1 MLTLQRLVPLAGCLL
16 SLTCAQ
22 ASAAPSPYSTMVVFG
37 DSLSDA
43 GQFPDA
49 GGPPGATTRF
59 TNRTGPTYLNNSGE
73 SFALVSSTLLG
84 MKLGVAPS
92 DLNASTSPVRA
103 AQGLSDGNNWA
114 VGGYRTDNILDS
126 ITSVS
131 NAAIPPGNPGG
142 GTVLR
147 SRPGYLPTN
156 NFHADP
162 NALYF
167 LSGGGNDFL
176 QGLVQTPAQAVAAGG
191 RLADSVQ
198 TLQQAGARY
207 VMVWM
212 LPDLGLTPAINGT
225 PAQAG
230 TSLLSGLFNQSL
242 VQRLSHI
249 DAEIIPLNIPLL
261 LKETFSDPARFGL
274 ATGQNL
280 TGTCFSGNGCTEN
293 PLYGLHSATPNPN
306 KLVYNDS
313 VHPTEAGQR
322 LIADYAYSL
331 LAAPWELTLL
341 PEMAQGTLRA
351 HQDELRNQWQADADH
366 WQAVGQWRAIVA
378 GGGQHLDFNDE
389 RSSASGDGNG
399 YNLNVGAS
407 YRLNDA
413 WRVGVAAGFYRQN
426 LEAGASDS
434 DYKLN
439 SYLGTAFAQFQ
450 QNHWWADAALTGGKL
465 DYDNL
470 KRKFAL
476 GISEGGEKG
485 DTDGSLWALSGRV
498 GYDIAQPGSEWH
510 LSPFLSANYSRVDVD
525 GYSEK
530 GARSTALTFDDQKRT
545 SKRLGAGLQG
555 SYRVT
560 PQTQVF
566 GEVAH
571 EHEFEND
578 TQRLNIALNSV
589 PGIDFKLDGYTPRS
603 NSDRLS
609 LGVSHKLTN
618 DLALRA
624 AYNVHKDDNLTQ
636 QGINVGV
643 SLDF

>member
-1 MLTLQRLVPLAGCLL
+1 MLRPSFVAPLAGGLL
-16 SLTCAQ
+16 ALACAQ
-22 ASAAPSPYSTMVVFG
+22 AFAAPSPYSTMVVFG
-37 DSLSDA
+37 DSLADA
-43 GQFPDA
+43 GQFPD
-49 GGPPGATTRF
+49 GVSGATLRF
-59 TNRTGPTYLNNSGE
+59 TNRTGPTFQGDYG
-73 SFALVSSTLLG
+73 LVSSTLLG
-84 MKLGVAPS
+84 SKLGVAPN

-103 AQGLSDGNNWA
+103 AQGLPDGNNWA

-131 NAAIPPGNPGG
+131 DTAIPPGNAGA

-147 SRPGYLPTN
+147 SRQGYLPAN
-156 NFHADP
+156 GGRADP

-176 QGLVQTPAQAVAAGG
+176 QQRVLSPGQAVAAGG
-191 RLADSVQ
+191 RLADSAQ
-198 TLQQAGARY
+198 ALQQAGARY
-207 VMVWM
+207 IMVWM

-225 PAQAG
+225 PQQAG
-230 TSLLSGLFNQSL
+230 TSALSTIFNQAL
-242 VQRLSHI
+242 VQRLSQI
-249 DAEIIPLNIPLL
+249 DAQIIPLNIPLL
-261 LKETFSDPARFGL
+261 LQETFADPGRFGL

-280 TGTCFSGNGCTEN
+280 TGTCFTGNSCTAN
-293 PLYGLHSATPNPN
+293 PTYGIGGTQPDPT
-306 KLVYNDS
+306 KLIYNDS
-313 VHPTEAGQR
+313 VHPTVAGQR

-331 LAAPWELTLL
+331 LAAPWELSLL

-351 HQDELRNQWQADADH
+351 HQDELRNQWQADNGN

-378 GGGQHLDFNDE
+378 GGGQRLDFDGQG
-389 RSSASGDGNG
+389 SSASGDGSG
-399 YNLNVGAS
+399 YNLNVGGS
-407 YRLNDA
+407 YRLDDS
-413 WRVGVAAGFYRQN
+413 WRVGVAAGLYRQT

-439 SYLGTAFAQFQ
+439 SYMGSAFAQYQ
-450 QNHWWADAALTGGKL
+450 HNHWWADAALTGGRL
-465 DYDNL
+465 DFDSL

-476 GISEGGEKG
+476 GVSEGSEKG
-485 DTDGSLWALSGRV
+485 DTDGWLWALSGRV
-498 GYDIAQPGSEWH
+498 GYDIAGVGSDWH
-510 LSPFLSANYSRVDVD
+510 LSPFISADYARIEVD

-530 GARSTALTFDDQKRT
+530 GSRSTALTFADQQRD
-545 SKRLGAGLQG
+545 SKRLGVGLQG

-578 TQRLNIALNSV
+578 TQKVNIALNSV
-589 PGIDFKLDGYTPRS
+589 QGIGFELDGYTPRS

-609 LGVSHKLTN
+609 LGVSHKLTQE
-618 DLALRA
+618 LALRA
-624 AYNVHKDDNLTQ
+624 AYNVRKDDSLTQ
-636 QGINVGV
+636 QGVSVGV

>member
-1 MLTLQRLVPLAGCLL
+1 MLRPSFVAPLAGCLL
-16 SLTCAQ
+16 ALACAQ
-22 ASAAPSPYSTMVVFG
+22 AFAAPSPYSTMVVFG
-37 DSLSDA
+37 DSLADA
-43 GQFPDA
+43 GQFPD
-49 GGPPGATTRF
+49 GVSGATLRF
-59 TNRTGPTYLNNSGE
+59 TNRTGPTFQGDYG
-73 SFALVSSTLLG
+73 LVSSTLLG
-84 MKLGVAPS
+84 SKLGVAPN

-103 AQGLSDGNNWA
+103 AQGLPDGNNWA

-131 NAAIPPGNPGG
+131 DTAIPPGNAGA

-147 SRPGYLPTN
+147 SRQGYLPAN
-156 NFHADP
+156 GGRADP

-176 QGLVQTPAQAVAAGG
+176 QQRVLSPGQAVAAGG
-191 RLADSVQ
+191 RLADSAQ
-198 TLQQAGARY
+198 ALQQAGARY
-207 VMVWM
+207 IMVWM

-225 PAQAG
+225 PQQAG
-230 TSLLSGLFNQSL
+230 TSALSTIFNQAL
-242 VQRLSHI
+242 VQRLSQI
-249 DAEIIPLNIPLL
+249 DAQIIPLNIPLL
-261 LKETFSDPARFGL
+261 LQETFADPGRFGL

-280 TGTCFSGNGCTEN
+280 TGTCFTGNSCTAN
-293 PLYGLHSATPNPN
+293 PTYGIGGTQPDPT
-306 KLVYNDS
+306 KLIYNDS
-313 VHPTEAGQR
+313 VHPTVAGQR

-331 LAAPWELTLL
+331 LAAPWELSLL

-351 HQDELRNQWQADADH
+351 HQDELRNQWQADNGN

-378 GGGQHLDFNDE
+378 GGGQRLDFDGQG
-389 RSSASGDGNG
+389 SSASGDGSG
-399 YNLNVGAS
+399 YNLNVGGS
-407 YRLNDA
+407 YRLDDS
-413 WRVGVAAGFYRQN
+413 WRVGVAAGLYRQT

-439 SYLGTAFAQFQ
+439 SYMGSAFAQYQ
-450 QNHWWADAALTGGKL
+450 HNHWWADAALTGGRL
-465 DYDNL
+465 DFDSL

-476 GISEGGEKG
+476 GVSEGSEKG
-485 DTDGSLWALSGRV
+485 DTDGWLWALSGRV
-498 GYDIAQPGSEWH
+498 GYDIAGVGSDWH
-510 LSPFLSANYSRVDVD
+510 LSPFISADYARIEVD

-530 GARSTALTFDDQKRT
+530 GSRSTALTFADQQRD
-545 SKRLGAGLQG
+545 SKRLGVGLQG

-578 TQRLNIALNSV
+578 TQKVNIALNSV
-589 PGIDFKLDGYTPRS
+589 QGIGFELDGYTPRS

-609 LGVSHKLTN
+609 LGVSHKLTQE
-618 DLALRA
+618 LALRA
-624 AYNVHKDDNLTQ
+624 AYNVRKDDSLTQ
-636 QGINVGV
+636 QGFSVGV

>member
-1 MLTLQRLVPLAGCLL
+1 MLRPSFVAPLAGCLL
-16 SLTCAQ
+16 ALACAQ
-22 ASAAPSPYSTMVVFG
+22 AFAAPSPYSTMVVFG
-37 DSLSDA
+37 DSLADA
-43 GQFPDA
+43 GQFPD
-49 GGPPGATTRF
+49 GVSGATLRF
-59 TNRTGPTYLNNSGE
+59 TNRTGPTFQGDYG
-73 SFALVSSTLLG
+73 LVSSTQLG
-84 MKLGVAPS
+84 SKLGVAPN

-103 AQGLSDGNNWA
+103 AQGLPDGNNWA

-131 NAAIPPGNPGG
+131 DTAIPPGNAGA

-147 SRPGYLPTN
+147 SRQGYLPAN
-156 NFHADP
+156 GGRADP

-176 QGLVQTPAQAVAAGG
+176 QQRVLSPGQAVAAGG
-191 RLADSVQ
+191 RLADSAQ
-198 TLQQAGARY
+198 ALQQAGARY
-207 VMVWM
+207 IMVWM

-225 PAQAG
+225 PQQAG
-230 TSLLSGLFNQSL
+230 TSALSTIFNQAL
-242 VQRLSHI
+242 VQRLSQI
-249 DAEIIPLNIPLL
+249 DAQIIPLNIPLL
-261 LKETFSDPARFGL
+261 LQETFADPGRFGL

-280 TGTCFSGNGCTEN
+280 TGTCFTGNSCTAN
-293 PLYGLHSATPNPN
+293 PTYGIGGTQPDPT
-306 KLVYNDS
+306 KLIYNDS
-313 VHPTEAGQR
+313 VHPTVAGQR

-331 LAAPWELTLL
+331 LAAPWELSLL

-351 HQDELRNQWQADADH
+351 HQDELRNQWQADNGN

-378 GGGQHLDFNDE
+378 GGGQRLDFDGQG
-389 RSSASGDGNG
+389 SSASGDGSG
-399 YNLNVGAS
+399 YNLNVGGS
-407 YRLNDA
+407 YRLDDS
-413 WRVGVAAGFYRQN
+413 WRVGVAAGLYRQT

-439 SYLGTAFAQFQ
+439 SYMGSAFAQYQ
-450 QNHWWADAALTGGKL
+450 HNHWWADAALTGGRL
-465 DYDNL
+465 DFDSL

-476 GISEGGEKG
+476 GASEGSEKG
-485 DTDGSLWALSGRV
+485 DTDGWLWALSGRV
-498 GYDIAQPGSEWH
+498 GYDIAGVGSDWH
-510 LSPFLSANYSRVDVD
+510 LSPFISADYARIEVD

-530 GARSTALTFDDQKRT
+530 GSRSTALTFADQQRD
-545 SKRLGAGLQG
+545 SKRLGVGLQG

-578 TQRLNIALNSV
+578 TQKVNISLNSV
-589 PGIDFKLDGYTPRS
+589 QGIGFELDGYTPRS

-609 LGVSHKLTN
+609 LGVSHKLTQE
-618 DLALRA
+618 LALRA
-624 AYNVHKDDNLTQ
+624 AYNVRKDDSLTQ
-636 QGINVGV
+636 QGVSVGV

>member
-1 MLTLQRLVPLAGCLL
+1 MLRPSFVAPLAGCLL
-16 SLTCAQ
+16 ALACAQ
-22 ASAAPSPYSTMVVFG
+22 AFAAPSPYSTMVVFG
-37 DSLSDA
+37 DSLADA
-43 GQFPDA
+43 GQFPD
-49 GGPPGATTRF
+49 GLSGASLRF
-59 TNRTGPTYLNNSGE
+59 TNRTGPTFQGDYG
-73 SFALVSSTLLG
+73 LVSSTLLG
-84 MKLGVAPS
+84 SKLGVAPN

-103 AQGLSDGNNWA
+103 AQGLPDGNNWA

-131 NAAIPPGNPGG
+131 NTAIPPGNAGA

-147 SRPGYLPTN
+147 SRQGYLPAN
-156 NFHADP
+156 GGRADP

-176 QGLVQTPAQAVAAGG
+176 QQRVGSPGDAVAAGG
-191 RLADSVQ
+191 RLADSAQ
-198 TLQQAGARY
+198 ALQQAGARY
-207 VMVWM
+207 IMVWM

-225 PAQAG
+225 PQQAA
-230 TSLLSGLFNQSL
+230 TSALSNIFNQAL
-242 VQRLSHI
+242 VQRLSQI
-249 DAEIIPLNIPLL
+249 DAQIIPLNIPLL
-261 LKETFSDPARFGL
+261 LQESFADPGRFGL

-280 TGTCFSGNGCTEN
+280 TGTCFSGNSCTAN
-293 PLYGLHSATPNPN
+293 PVYGIGGTNPDPT
-306 KLVYNDS
+306 KLIYNDS
-313 VHPTEAGQR
+313 VHPTVAGQR

-351 HQDELRNQWQADADH
+351 HQDELRNQWQADNDN

-378 GGGQHLDFNDE
+378 GGGQRLDFDDQ
-389 RSSASGDGNG
+389 RSSASGDGSG
-399 YNLNVGAS
+399 YNLNVGGS
-407 YRLNDA
+407 YRLDDS
-413 WRVGVAAGFYRQN
+413 WRVGVAAGLYRQT

-439 SYLGTAFAQFQ
+439 SYMGSAFAQYQ
-450 QNHWWADAALTGGKL
+450 HNHWWADAALTGGRL
-465 DYDNL
+465 DFDSL

-476 GISEGGEKG
+476 GVSEGSEKG
-485 DTDGSLWALSGRV
+485 NTDGWLWALSGRV
-498 GYDIAQPGSEWH
+498 GYDIAAVGSDWH
-510 LSPFLSANYSRVDVD
+510 LSPFISADYARIEVD
-525 GYSEK
+525 GYGEK
-530 GARSTALTFDDQKRT
+530 GSRSTALTFDDQQRD
-545 SKRLGAGLQG
+545 SKRLGVGLQG

-578 TQRLNIALNSV
+578 TQRVNISLNSV
-589 PGIDFKLDGYTPRS
+589 QGIDFKLDGYTPRS

-609 LGVSHKLTN
+609 LGVSHKLTQE
-618 DLALRA
+618 LALRA
-624 AYNVHKDDNLTQ
+624 AYNVRKDDSLTQ
-636 QGINVGV
+636 QGVSVGV

>member
-1 MLTLQRLVPLAGCLL
+1 MPRPAFFTPLAGCLL
-16 SLTCAQ
+16 SLACAQ
-22 ASAAPSPYSTMVVFG
+22 ALASPAPYSTMVVFG
-37 DSLSDA
+37 DSLADA
-43 GQFPDA
+43 GQFPD
-49 GGPPGATTRF
+49 GSNGSTLRF
-59 TNRTGPTYLNNSGE
+59 TNRTGPTFQGE
-73 SFALVSSTLLG
+73 YGQVSSTLLG
-84 MKLGVAPS
+84 ARLGVAPN

-103 AQGLSDGNNWA
+103 AQGLPDGSNWA

-147 SRPGYLPTN
+147 SRQGYLPAN
-156 NFHADP
+156 GGRADP

-176 QGLVQTPAQAVAAGG
+176 QGRVLSPAQAVAAGG
-191 RLADSVQ
+191 RLADSAQV
-198 TLQQAGARY
+198 LQQAGARY
-207 VMVWM
+207 IMVWM

-225 PAQAG
+225 PQQAA
-230 TSLLSGLFNQSL
+230 SSALSNIFNQSL
-242 VQRLSHI
+242 VQRLSQI
-249 DAEIIPLNIPLL
+249 DAQVIPLNIPLL
-261 LKETFSDPARFGL
+261 LNEAFADPARFGL

-280 TGTCFSGNGCTEN
+280 TGTCFSGNSCTTN
-293 PLYGLHSATPNPN
+293 PVYGIGGTNPDPT
-306 KLVYNDS
+306 KLIYNDS
-313 VHPTEAGQR
+313 VHPTIAGQQ

-351 HQDELRNQWQADADH
+351 HQDELRNQWQADNGS

-378 GGGQHLDFNDE
+378 GGGQRLDFDDQS
-389 RSSASGDGNG
+389 SSASGDGSG
-399 YNLNVGAS
+399 YNLNIGGS
-407 YRLNDA
+407 YRLDES
-413 WRVGVAAGFYRQN
+413 WRVGLAAGLYRQT
-426 LEAGASDS
+426 LEAGANDS

-439 SYLGTAFAQFQ
+439 SYMGTAFAQYQ
-450 QNHWWADAALTGGKL
+450 HNHWWADAALTGGKL
-465 DYDNL
+465 DFDSL

-476 GISEGGEKG
+476 GVNEGSEKG
-485 DTDGSLWALSGRV
+485 DTDGWLWALSGRL
-498 GYDIAQPGSEWH
+498 GYDIAAPGSDWH
-510 LSPFLSANYSRVDVD
+510 LSPFISADYARVEVN

-530 GARSTALTFDDQKRT
+530 SSRSTALNFDDQQRD
-545 SKRLGAGLQG
+545 SRRLGVGLQG
-555 SYRVT
+555 SYRIT

-578 TQRLNIALNSV
+578 TQKVDISLNSV
-589 PGIDFKLDGYTPRS
+589 QGIDFKLDGYTPRS
-603 NSDRLS
+603 NADRLS
-609 LGVSHKLTN
+609 LGVSHKLTR

-624 AYNVHKDDNLTQ
+624 AYNVRKDDNLTQ
-636 QGINVGV
+636 QGVNVGV

>member
-1 MLTLQRLVPLAGCLL
+1 MLRPSFVAPLAGCLL
-16 SLTCAQ
+16 ALACAQ
-22 ASAAPSPYSTMVVFG
+22 AFAAPSPYSTMVVFG
-37 DSLSDA
+37 DSLADA
-43 GQFPDA
+43 GQFPD
-49 GGPPGATTRF
+49 GVSGATLRF
-59 TNRTGPTYLNNSGE
+59 TNCTGPTFQGDYG
-73 SFALVSSTLLG
+73 LVSSTQLG
-84 MKLGVAPS
+84 SKLGVAPN

-103 AQGLSDGNNWA
+103 AQGLPDGNNWA

-131 NAAIPPGNPGG
+131 DTAIPPGNAGA

-147 SRPGYLPTN
+147 SRQGYLPAN
-156 NFHADP
+156 GGRADP

-176 QGLVQTPAQAVAAGG
+176 QQRVLSPGQAVAAGG
-191 RLADSVQ
+191 RLADSAQ
-198 TLQQAGARY
+198 ALQQAGARY
-207 VMVWM
+207 IMVWM

-225 PAQAG
+225 PQQAG
-230 TSLLSGLFNQSL
+230 TSALSTIFNQAL
-242 VQRLSHI
+242 VQRLSQI
-249 DAEIIPLNIPLL
+249 DAQIIPLNIPLL
-261 LKETFSDPARFGL
+261 LQETFADPGRFGL

-280 TGTCFSGNGCTEN
+280 TGTCFTGNSCTAN
-293 PLYGLHSATPNPN
+293 PTYGIGGTQPDPT
-306 KLVYNDS
+306 KLIYNDS
-313 VHPTEAGQR
+313 VHPTVAGQR

-331 LAAPWELTLL
+331 LAAPWELSLL

-351 HQDELRNQWQADADH
+351 HQDELRNQWQADNGN

-378 GGGQHLDFNDE
+378 GGGQRLDFDGQG
-389 RSSASGDGNG
+389 SSASGDGSG
-399 YNLNVGAS
+399 YNLNVGGS
-407 YRLNDA
+407 YRLDDS
-413 WRVGVAAGFYRQN
+413 WRVGVAAGLYRQT

-439 SYLGTAFAQFQ
+439 SYMGSAFAQYQ
-450 QNHWWADAALTGGKL
+450 HNHWWADAALTGGRL
-465 DYDNL
+465 DFDSL

-476 GISEGGEKG
+476 GVSEGSEKG
-485 DTDGSLWALSGRV
+485 DTDGWLWALSGRV
-498 GYDIAQPGSEWH
+498 GYDIAGVGSDWH
-510 LSPFLSANYSRVDVD
+510 LSPFISADYARIEVD

-530 GARSTALTFDDQKRT
+530 GSRSTALTFVDQQRD
-545 SKRLGAGLQG
+545 SKRLGVGLQG

-578 TQRLNIALNSV
+578 TQKVNISLNSV
-589 PGIDFKLDGYTPRS
+589 QGIGFELDGYTPRS

-609 LGVSHKLTN
+609 LGVSHKLTQE
-618 DLALRA
+618 LALRA
-624 AYNVHKDDNLTQ
+624 AYNVRKDDSLTQ
-636 QGINVGV
+636 QGVSVGV

>member
-1 MLTLQRLVPLAGCLL
+1 MPRPAFFTPLAGCLL
-16 SLTCAQ
+16 SLACAQ
-22 ASAAPSPYSTMVVFG
+22 ALASPSPYSTMVVFG
-37 DSLSDA
+37 DSLADA
-43 GQFPDA
+43 GQFPD
-49 GGPPGATTRF
+49 GSNGSTLRF
-59 TNRTGPTYLNNSGE
+59 TNRTGTTFQGE
-73 SFALVSSTLLG
+73 YGQVSSTLLG
-84 MKLGVAPS
+84 ARLGVAPN

-103 AQGLSDGNNWA
+103 AQGLPDGSNWA

-147 SRPGYLPTN
+147 SRQGYLPAN
-156 NFHADP
+156 GGRADP

-176 QGLVQTPAQAVAAGG
+176 QGRVLSPAQAVAAGG
-191 RLADSVQ
+191 RLADSAQV
-198 TLQQAGARY
+198 LQQAGARY
-207 VMVWM
+207 IMVWM

-225 PAQAG
+225 PQQAA
-230 TSLLSGLFNQSL
+230 SSALSNIFNQSL
-242 VQRLSHI
+242 VQRLSQI
-249 DAEIIPLNIPLL
+249 DAQVIPLNIPLL
-261 LKETFSDPARFGL
+261 LNEAFADPARFGL

-280 TGTCFSGNGCTEN
+280 TGTCFSGNSCTAN
-293 PLYGLHSATPNPN
+293 PVYGIGGTNPDPT
-306 KLVYNDS
+306 KLIYNDS
-313 VHPTEAGQR
+313 VHPTIAGQQ

-351 HQDELRNQWQADADH
+351 HQDELRNQWQADNSS

-378 GGGQHLDFNDE
+378 GGGQRLDFDDQS
-389 RSSASGDGNG
+389 SSASGDGSG
-399 YNLNVGAS
+399 YNLNIGGN
-407 YRLNDA
+407 YRLDES
-413 WRVGVAAGFYRQN
+413 WRVGLAAGLYRQT
-426 LEAGASDS
+426 LEAGANDS

-439 SYLGTAFAQFQ
+439 SYMGTAFAQYQ
-450 QNHWWADAALTGGKL
+450 HNHWWADAALTGGKL
-465 DYDNL
+465 DFDSL

-476 GISEGGEKG
+476 GVNEGSEKG
-485 DTDGSLWALSGRV
+485 DTDGWLWALSGRL
-498 GYDIAQPGSEWH
+498 GYDIAAPGSDWH
-510 LSPFLSANYSRVDVD
+510 LSPFISADYARVEVN

-530 GARSTALTFDDQKRT
+530 SSRSTALNFDDQQRD
-545 SKRLGAGLQG
+545 SRRLGVGLQG
-555 SYRVT
+555 SYRIT

-578 TQRLNIALNSV
+578 TQKVNISLNSV
-589 PGIDFKLDGYTPRS
+589 QGIDFKLDGYTPRS
-603 NSDRLS
+603 NADRLS
-609 LGVSHKLTN
+609 LGVSHKLTR

-624 AYNVHKDDNLTQ
+624 AYNVRKDDNLTQ
-636 QGINVGV
+636 QGVNVGV

>member
-1 MLTLQRLVPLAGCLL
+1 MLRPSFVAPLAGCLL
-16 SLTCAQ
+16 ALACAQ
-22 ASAAPSPYSTMVVFG
+22 AFAAPSPYSTMVVFG
-37 DSLSDA
+37 DSLADA
-43 GQFPDA
+43 GQFPD
-49 GGPPGATTRF
+49 GVSGATLRF
-59 TNRTGPTYLNNSGE
+59 TNRTGPTFQGDYG
-73 SFALVSSTLLG
+73 LVSSTQLG
-84 MKLGVAPS
+84 SKLGVAPN

-103 AQGLSDGNNWA
+103 AQGLPDGNNWA

-131 NAAIPPGNPGG
+131 DTAIPPGNAGA

-147 SRPGYLPTN
+147 SRQGYLPAN
-156 NFHADP
+156 GGRADP

-176 QGLVQTPAQAVAAGG
+176 QQRVLSPGQAVAAGG
-191 RLADSVQ
+191 RLADSAQ
-198 TLQQAGARY
+198 ALQQAGARY
-207 VMVWM
+207 IMVWM

-225 PAQAG
+225 PQQAG
-230 TSLLSGLFNQSL
+230 TSALSTIFNQAL
-242 VQRLSHI
+242 VQRLSQI
-249 DAEIIPLNIPLL
+249 DAQIIPLNIPLL
-261 LKETFSDPARFGL
+261 LQETFADPGRFGL

-280 TGTCFSGNGCTEN
+280 TGTCFTGNSCTAN
-293 PLYGLHSATPNPN
+293 PTYGIGGTQPDPT
-306 KLVYNDS
+306 KLIYNDS
-313 VHPTEAGQR
+313 VHPTVAGQR

-331 LAAPWELTLL
+331 LAAPWELSLL

-351 HQDELRNQWQADADH
+351 HQDELRNQWQADNGN

-378 GGGQHLDFNDE
+378 GGGQRLDFDGQG
-389 RSSASGDGNG
+389 SSASGDGSG
-399 YNLNVGAS
+399 YNLNVGGS
-407 YRLNDA
+407 YRLDDS
-413 WRVGVAAGFYRQN
+413 WRVGVAAGLYRQT

-439 SYLGTAFAQFQ
+439 SYMGSAFAQYQ
-450 QNHWWADAALTGGKL
+450 HNHWWADAALTGGRL
-465 DYDNL
+465 DFDSL

-476 GISEGGEKG
+476 GVSEGSEKG
-485 DTDGSLWALSGRV
+485 DTDGWLWALSGRV
-498 GYDIAQPGSEWH
+498 GYDIAGIGSDWH
-510 LSPFLSANYSRVDVD
+510 LSPFISADYARIEVD

-530 GARSTALTFDDQKRT
+530 GSRSTALTFADQQRD
-545 SKRLGAGLQG
+545 SKRLGVGLQG

-578 TQRLNIALNSV
+578 TQKVNISLNSV
-589 PGIDFKLDGYTPRS
+589 QGIGFELDGYTPRS

-609 LGVSHKLTN
+609 LGVSHKLTQE
-618 DLALRA
+618 LALRA
-624 AYNVHKDDNLTQ
+624 AYNVRKDDSLTQ
-636 QGINVGV
+636 QGVSVGV

>member
-1 MLTLQRLVPLAGCLL
+1 MLRPSFVAPLAGCLL
-16 SLTCAQ
+16 ALACAQ
-22 ASAAPSPYSTMVVFG
+22 AFAAPSPYSTMVVFG
-37 DSLSDA
+37 DSLADA
-43 GQFPDA
+43 GQFPD
-49 GGPPGATTRF
+49 GVSGATLRF
-59 TNRTGPTYLNNSGE
+59 TNRTGPTFQGDYG
-73 SFALVSSTLLG
+73 LVSSTQLG
-84 MKLGVAPS
+84 SKLGVAPN

-103 AQGLSDGNNWA
+103 AQGLPDGNNWA

-131 NAAIPPGNPGG
+131 DTAIPPGNAGA

-147 SRPGYLPTN
+147 SRQGYLPAN
-156 NFHADP
+156 GGRADP

-176 QGLVQTPAQAVAAGG
+176 QQRVLSPGQAVAAGG
-191 RLADSVQ
+191 RLADSAQ
-198 TLQQAGARY
+198 ALQQAGARY
-207 VMVWM
+207 IMVWM

-225 PAQAG
+225 PQQAG
-230 TSLLSGLFNQSL
+230 TSALSTIFNQAL
-242 VQRLSHI
+242 VQRLSQI
-249 DAEIIPLNIPLL
+249 DAQIIPLNIPLL
-261 LKETFSDPARFGL
+261 LQETFADPGRFGL

-280 TGTCFSGNGCTEN
+280 TGTCFTGNSCTAN
-293 PLYGLHSATPNPN
+293 PTYGIGGTQPDPT
-306 KLVYNDS
+306 KLIYNDS
-313 VHPTEAGQR
+313 VHPTVAGQR

-331 LAAPWELTLL
+331 LAAPWELSLL

-351 HQDELRNQWQADADH
+351 HQDELRNQWQADNGN

-378 GGGQHLDFNDE
+378 GGGQRLDFDGQG
-389 RSSASGDGNG
+389 SSASGDGSG
-399 YNLNVGAS
+399 YNLNVGGS
-407 YRLNDA
+407 YRLDDS
-413 WRVGVAAGFYRQN
+413 WRVGVAAGLYRQT

-439 SYLGTAFAQFQ
+439 SYMGSAFAQYQ
-450 QNHWWADAALTGGKL
+450 HNHWWADAALTGGRL
-465 DYDNL
+465 DFDSL

-476 GISEGGEKG
+476 GVSEGSEKG
-485 DTDGSLWALSGRV
+485 DTDGWLWALSGRV
-498 GYDIAQPGSEWH
+498 GYDIAGVGSDWH
-510 LSPFLSANYSRVDVD
+510 LSPFISADYARIEVD

-530 GARSTALTFDDQKRT
+530 GSRSTALTFADQQRD
-545 SKRLGAGLQG
+545 SKRLGVGLQG

-578 TQRLNIALNSV
+578 TQKVNISLNSV
-589 PGIDFKLDGYTPRS
+589 QGIGFELDGYTPRS

-609 LGVSHKLTN
+609 LGVSHKLTQE
-618 DLALRA
+618 LALRA
-624 AYNVHKDDNLTQ
+624 AYNVRKDDSLTQ
-636 QGINVGV
+636 QGVSVGV

>member
-1 MLTLQRLVPLAGCLL
+1 MLRPSFVAPLAGCLL
-16 SLTCAQ
+16 ALACAQ
-22 ASAAPSPYSTMVVFG
+22 AFAAPSPYSTMVVFG
-37 DSLSDA
+37 DSLADS
-43 GQFPDA
+43 GQFPD
-49 GGPPGATTRF
+49 GVSGATLRF
-59 TNRTGPTYLNNSGE
+59 TNRTGPTFQGDYG
-73 SFALVSSTLLG
+73 LVSSTLLG
-84 MKLGVAPS
+84 SKLGVAPN

-103 AQGLSDGNNWA
+103 AQGLPDGNNWA

-131 NAAIPPGNPGG
+131 DTAIPPGNAGA

-147 SRPGYLPTN
+147 SRQGYLPAN
-156 NFHADP
+156 GGRADP

-176 QGLVQTPAQAVAAGG
+176 QQRVLSPGQAVAAGG
-191 RLADSVQ
+191 RLADSAQ
-198 TLQQAGARY
+198 ALQQAGARY
-207 VMVWM
+207 IMVWM

-225 PAQAG
+225 PQQAG
-230 TSLLSGLFNQSL
+230 TSALSTIFNQAL
-242 VQRLSHI
+242 VQRLSQI
-249 DAEIIPLNIPLL
+249 DAQIIPLNIPLL
-261 LKETFSDPARFGL
+261 LQETFADPGRFGL

-280 TGTCFSGNGCTEN
+280 TGTCFTGNSCTAN
-293 PLYGLHSATPNPN
+293 PTYGIGGTQPDPT
-306 KLVYNDS
+306 KLIYNDS
-313 VHPTEAGQR
+313 VHPTVAGQR

-331 LAAPWELTLL
+331 LAAPWELSLL

-351 HQDELRNQWQADADH
+351 HQDELRNQWQADNGN

-378 GGGQHLDFNDE
+378 GGGQRLDFDGQG
-389 RSSASGDGNG
+389 SSASGDGSG
-399 YNLNVGAS
+399 YNLNVGGS
-407 YRLNDA
+407 YRLDDS
-413 WRVGVAAGFYRQN
+413 WRVGVAAGLYRQT

-439 SYLGTAFAQFQ
+439 SYMGSAFAQYQ
-450 QNHWWADAALTGGKL
+450 HNHWWADASLTGGRL
-465 DYDNL
+465 DFDSL

-476 GISEGGEKG
+476 GVSEGSEKG
-485 DTDGSLWALSGRV
+485 DTDGWLWALSGRV
-498 GYDIAQPGSEWH
+498 GYDIAGIGSDWH
-510 LSPFLSANYSRVDVD
+510 LSPFISADYARIEVD

-530 GARSTALTFDDQKRT
+530 GSRSTALTFADQQRD
-545 SKRLGAGLQG
+545 SKRLGVGLQG

-578 TQRLNIALNSV
+578 TQKVNIALNSV
-589 PGIDFKLDGYTPRS
+589 QGIGFELDGYTPRS

-609 LGVSHKLTN
+609 LGVSHKLTQE
-618 DLALRA
+618 LALRA
-624 AYNVHKDDNLTQ
+624 AYNVRKDDSLTQ
-636 QGINVGV
+636 QGFSVGV

>member
-1 MLTLQRLVPLAGCLL
+1 MLRPSFVAPLAGGLL
-16 SLTCAQ
+16 ALACAQ
-22 ASAAPSPYSTMVVFG
+22 AFAAPSPYSTMVVFG
-37 DSLSDA
+37 DSLADA
-43 GQFPDA
+43 GQFPD
-49 GGPPGATTRF
+49 GVSGATLRF
-59 TNRTGPTYLNNSGE
+59 TNRTGPTFQGDYG
-73 SFALVSSTLLG
+73 LVSSTLLG
-84 MKLGVAPS
+84 SKLGVAPN

-103 AQGLSDGNNWA
+103 AQGLPDGNNWA

-131 NAAIPPGNPGG
+131 DTAIPPGNAGA

-147 SRPGYLPTN
+147 SRQGYLPAN
-156 NFHADP
+156 GGRADP

-176 QGLVQTPAQAVAAGG
+176 QQRVLSPGQAVAAGG
-191 RLADSVQ
+191 RLADSAQ
-198 TLQQAGARY
+198 ALQQAGARY
-207 VMVWM
+207 IMVWM

-225 PAQAG
+225 PQQAG
-230 TSLLSGLFNQSL
+230 TSALSTIFNQAL
-242 VQRLSHI
+242 VQRLSQI
-249 DAEIIPLNIPLL
+249 DAQIIPLNIPLL
-261 LKETFSDPARFGL
+261 LQETFADPGRFGL

-280 TGTCFSGNGCTEN
+280 TGTCFTGNSCTAN
-293 PLYGLHSATPNPN
+293 PTYGIGGTQPDPT
-306 KLVYNDS
+306 KLIYNDS
-313 VHPTEAGQR
+313 VHPTVAGQR

-331 LAAPWELTLL
+331 LAAPWELSLL

-351 HQDELRNQWQADADH
+351 HQDELRNQWQADNGN

-378 GGGQHLDFNDE
+378 GGGQRLDFDGQG
-389 RSSASGDGNG
+389 SSASGDGSG
-399 YNLNVGAS
+399 YNLNVGGS
-407 YRLNDA
+407 YRLDDS
-413 WRVGVAAGFYRQN
+413 WRVGVAAGLYRQT

-439 SYLGTAFAQFQ
+439 SYMGSAFAQYQ
-450 QNHWWADAALTGGKL
+450 HNHWWADAALTGGRL
-465 DYDNL
+465 DFDSL

-476 GISEGGEKG
+476 GVSEGSEKG
-485 DTDGSLWALSGRV
+485 DTDGWLWALSGRV
-498 GYDIAQPGSEWH
+498 GYDIAGVGSDWH
-510 LSPFLSANYSRVDVD
+510 LSPFISADYARIEVD

-530 GARSTALTFDDQKRT
+530 GSRSTALTFADQQRD
-545 SKRLGAGLQG
+545 SKRLGVGLQG

-578 TQRLNIALNSV
+578 TQKVNISLNSV
-589 PGIDFKLDGYTPRS
+589 QGIGFELDGYTPRS

-609 LGVSHKLTN
+609 LGVSHKLTQE
-618 DLALRA
+618 LALRA
-624 AYNVHKDDNLTQ
+624 AYNVRKDDSLTQ
-636 QGINVGV
+636 QGVSVGV

>member
-1 MLTLQRLVPLAGCLL
+1 MLRPSFVAPLAGCLL
-16 SLTCAQ
+16 ALACAQ
-22 ASAAPSPYSTMVVFG
+22 AFAAPSPYSTMVVFG
-37 DSLSDA
+37 DSLADA
-43 GQFPDA
+43 GQFPD
-49 GGPPGATTRF
+49 GVSGATLRF
-59 TNRTGPTYLNNSGE
+59 TNRTGPTFQGDYG
-73 SFALVSSTLLG
+73 LVSSTLLG
-84 MKLGVAPS
+84 SKLGVAPN

-103 AQGLSDGNNWA
+103 AQGLPDGNNWA

-131 NAAIPPGNPGG
+131 DTAIPPGNAGA

-147 SRPGYLPTN
+147 SRQGYPPAN
-156 NFHADP
+156 GGRADP

-176 QGLVQTPAQAVAAGG
+176 QQRALSPGQAVAAGG
-191 RLADSVQ
+191 RLADSAQ
-198 TLQQAGARY
+198 ALQQAGARY
-207 VMVWM
+207 IMVWM

-225 PAQAG
+225 PQQAG
-230 TSLLSGLFNQSL
+230 TSALSSIFNQAL
-242 VQRLSHI
+242 VQRLSQI
-249 DAEIIPLNIPLL
+249 DAQIIPLNIPLL
-261 LKETFSDPARFGL
+261 LQETFADPGRFGL

-280 TGTCFSGNGCTEN
+280 TGTCFTGNSCTAN
-293 PLYGLHSATPNPN
+293 PTYGIGGTQPDPT
-306 KLVYNDS
+306 KLIYNDS
-313 VHPTEAGQR
+313 VHPTVAGQR

-331 LAAPWELTLL
+331 LAAPWELSLL

-351 HQDELRNQWQADADH
+351 HQDELRNQWQADNGN

-378 GGGQHLDFNDE
+378 GGGQRLDFDGQG
-389 RSSASGDGNG
+389 SSASGDGSG
-399 YNLNVGAS
+399 YNLNVGGS
-407 YRLNDA
+407 YRLDDS
-413 WRVGVAAGFYRQN
+413 WRVGVAAGLYRQT

-439 SYLGTAFAQFQ
+439 SYMGSAFAQYQ
-450 QNHWWADAALTGGKL
+450 HNHWWADAALTGGRL
-465 DYDNL
+465 DFDSL

-476 GISEGGEKG
+476 GVSEGSEKG
-485 DTDGSLWALSGRV
+485 DTDGWLWALSGRV
-498 GYDIAQPGSEWH
+498 GYDIAGIGSDWH
-510 LSPFLSANYSRVDVD
+510 LSPFISADYARIEVD

-530 GARSTALTFDDQKRT
+530 GSRSTALTFADQQRD
-545 SKRLGAGLQG
+545 SKRLGVGLQG

-578 TQRLNIALNSV
+578 TQKVNIALNSV
-589 PGIDFKLDGYTPRS
+589 QRIGFELDGYTPRS

-609 LGVSHKLTN
+609 LGVSHKLTQE
-618 DLALRA
+618 LALRA
-624 AYNVHKDDNLTQ
+624 AYNVRKDDSLTQ
-636 QGINVGV
+636 QGVSVGV

>member
-1 MLTLQRLVPLAGCLL
+1 MLRPSFVAPLAGCLL
-16 SLTCAQ
+16 ALACTQ
-22 ASAAPSPYSTMVVFG
+22 AFAAPSPYSTMVVFG
-37 DSLSDA
+37 DSLADA
-43 GQFPDA
+43 GQFPD
-49 GGPPGATTRF
+49 GLSGATLRF
-59 TNRTGPTYLNNSGE
+59 TNRTGPTFQGDYGQ
-73 SFALVSSTLLG
+73 VSSTLLG
-84 MKLGVAPS
+84 SKLGVAAN

-103 AQGLSDGNNWA
+103 AQGLPDGNNWA

-131 NAAIPPGNPGG
+131 NTAIPPGNAGA

-147 SRPGYLPTN
+147 SRQGYLPAN
-156 NFHADP
+156 GGRADP

-176 QGLVQTPAQAVAAGG
+176 QQRIGSPGDAVAAGG
-191 RLADSVQ
+191 RLADSAQ
-198 TLQQAGARY
+198 ALQQAGARY
-207 VMVWM
+207 IMVWM

-225 PAQAG
+225 PQQAA
-230 TSLLSGLFNQSL
+230 TSALSNIFNQAL
-242 VQRLSHI
+242 VQRLSQI
-249 DAEIIPLNIPLL
+249 DAQIIPLNIPLL
-261 LKETFSDPARFGL
+261 LQESFADPGRFGL

-280 TGTCFSGNGCTEN
+280 TGTCFSGNSCTAN
-293 PLYGLHSATPNPN
+293 PVYGIGGTNPDPT
-306 KLVYNDS
+306 KLIYNDS
-313 VHPTEAGQR
+313 VHPTVAGQR

-351 HQDELRNQWQADADH
+351 HQDELRNQWQADNGN

-378 GGGQHLDFNDE
+378 GGGQRLDFDGQD
-389 RSSASGDGNG
+389 SSVSGDGSG
-399 YNLNVGAS
+399 YNLNVGTS
-407 YRLNDA
+407 YRLDES
-413 WRVGVAAGFYRQN
+413 WRVGVAAGLYRQT

-439 SYLGTAFAQFQ
+439 SYMGSAFAQYQ
-450 QNHWWADAALTGGKL
+450 NNHWWADATLTGGRL
-465 DYDNL
+465 DFDSL

-476 GISEGGEKG
+476 GVSEGSEKG
-485 DTDGSLWALSGRV
+485 DTDGWLWALSGRV
-498 GYDIAQPGSEWH
+498 GYDIAGVGSDWH
-510 LSPFLSANYSRVDVD
+510 LSPFISADYARVEVD

-530 GARSTALTFDDQKRT
+530 GSRSTALTFDDQQRD
-545 SKRLGAGLQG
+545 SRRLGVGLQG
-555 SYRVT
+555 SYRIT

-578 TQRLNIALNSV
+578 TQKVNISLNSV
-589 PGIDFKLDGYTPRS
+589 QGIDFKLDGYTPRS
-603 NSDRLS
+603 NSERLS
-609 LGVSHKLTN
+609 LGVSHKLTQ

-624 AYNVHKDDNLTQ
+624 GYNVRKDDSLTQ
-636 QGINVGV
+636 QGVSVGV

>member
-1 MLTLQRLVPLAGCLL
+1 MPRPAFFTPLAGCLL
-16 SLTCAQ
+16 SLACAQ
-22 ASAAPSPYSTMVVFG
+22 ALASPAPYSTMVVFG
-37 DSLSDA
+37 DSLADA
-43 GQFPDA
+43 GQFPD
-49 GGPPGATTRF
+49 GSNGSTLRF
-59 TNRTGPTYLNNSGE
+59 TNRTGTTFQGE
-73 SFALVSSTLLG
+73 YGQVSSTLLG
-84 MKLGVAPS
+84 ARLGVAPN

-103 AQGLSDGNNWA
+103 AQGLPDGSNWA

-147 SRPGYLPTN
+147 SRQGYLPAN
-156 NFHADP
+156 GGRADP

-176 QGLVQTPAQAVAAGG
+176 QGRVLSPAQAVAAGG
-191 RLADSVQ
+191 RLADSAQV
-198 TLQQAGARY
+198 LQQAGARY
-207 VMVWM
+207 IMVWM

-225 PAQAG
+225 PQQAA
-230 TSLLSGLFNQSL
+230 SSALSNMFNQSL
-242 VQRLSHI
+242 VQRLSQI
-249 DAEIIPLNIPLL
+249 DAQVIPLNIPLL
-261 LKETFSDPARFGL
+261 LNEAFADPARFGL

-280 TGTCFSGNGCTEN
+280 TGTCFSGNSCTAN
-293 PLYGLHSATPNPN
+293 PVYGIGGTNPDPT
-306 KLVYNDS
+306 KLIYNDS
-313 VHPTEAGQR
+313 VHPTIAGQQ

-351 HQDELRNQWQADADH
+351 HQDELRNQWQADNGS

-378 GGGQHLDFNDE
+378 GGGQRLDFDDQS
-389 RSSASGDGNG
+389 SSASGDGSG
-399 YNLNVGAS
+399 YNLNIGGS
-407 YRLNDA
+407 YRLDES
-413 WRVGVAAGFYRQN
+413 WRVGLAAGLYRQT
-426 LEAGASDS
+426 LEAGANDS

-439 SYLGTAFAQFQ
+439 SYMGTAFAQYQ
-450 QNHWWADAALTGGKL
+450 HNHWWADAALTGGKL
-465 DYDNL
+465 DFDSL

-476 GISEGGEKG
+476 GVNEGSEKG
-485 DTDGSLWALSGRV
+485 DTDGWLWALSGRL
-498 GYDIAQPGSEWH
+498 GYDIAAPGSDWH
-510 LSPFLSANYSRVDVD
+510 LSPFISADYARVEVN

-530 GARSTALTFDDQKRT
+530 SSRSTALNFDDQQRD
-545 SKRLGAGLQG
+545 SRRLGVGLQG
-555 SYRVT
+555 SYRIT

-578 TQRLNIALNSV
+578 TQKVDISLNSV
-589 PGIDFKLDGYTPRS
+589 QGIDFKLDGYTPRS
-603 NSDRLS
+603 NADRLS
-609 LGVSHKLTN
+609 LGVSHKLTR

-624 AYNVHKDDNLTQ
+624 AYNVRKDDNLTQ
-636 QGINVGV
+636 QGVNVGV

>member
-1 MLTLQRLVPLAGCLL
+1 MLRPSFVAPLAGCLL
-16 SLTCAQ
+16 ALACAQ
-22 ASAAPSPYSTMVVFG
+22 AFAAPSPYSTMVVFG
-37 DSLSDA
+37 DSLADA
-43 GQFPDA
+43 GQFPD
-49 GGPPGATTRF
+49 GVSGATLRF
-59 TNRTGPTYLNNSGE
+59 TNRTGPTFQGDYG
-73 SFALVSSTLLG
+73 LVSSTQLG
-84 MKLGVAPS
+84 SKLGVAPN

-103 AQGLSDGNNWA
+103 AQGLPDGNNWA

-131 NAAIPPGNPGG
+131 DTAIPPGNAGA

-147 SRPGYLPTN
+147 SRQGYLPAN
-156 NFHADP
+156 GERADP

-176 QGLVQTPAQAVAAGG
+176 QQRVLSPGQAVAAGG
-191 RLADSVQ
+191 RLADSAQ
-198 TLQQAGARY
+198 ALQQAGARY
-207 VMVWM
+207 IMVWM

-225 PAQAG
+225 PQQAG
-230 TSLLSGLFNQSL
+230 TSALSTIFNQAL
-242 VQRLSHI
+242 VQRLSQI
-249 DAEIIPLNIPLL
+249 DAQIIPLNIPLL
-261 LKETFSDPARFGL
+261 LQETFADPGRFGL

-280 TGTCFSGNGCTEN
+280 TGTCFTGNSCTAN
-293 PLYGLHSATPNPN
+293 PTYGIGGTQPDPT
-306 KLVYNDS
+306 KLIYNDS
-313 VHPTEAGQR
+313 VHPTVAGQR

-331 LAAPWELTLL
+331 LAAPWELSLL

-351 HQDELRNQWQADADH
+351 HQDELRNQWQADNGN

-378 GGGQHLDFNDE
+378 GGGQRLDFDGQG
-389 RSSASGDGNG
+389 SSASGDGSG
-399 YNLNVGAS
+399 YNLNVGGS
-407 YRLNDA
+407 YRLDDS
-413 WRVGVAAGFYRQN
+413 WRVGVAAGLYRQT

-439 SYLGTAFAQFQ
+439 SYMGSAFAQYQ
-450 QNHWWADAALTGGKL
+450 HNHWWADAALTGGRL
-465 DYDNL
+465 DFDSL

-476 GISEGGEKG
+476 GVSEGSEKG
-485 DTDGSLWALSGRV
+485 DTDGWLWALSGRV
-498 GYDIAQPGSEWH
+498 GYDIAGVGSDWH
-510 LSPFLSANYSRVDVD
+510 LSPFISADYARIEVD

-530 GARSTALTFDDQKRT
+530 GSRSTALTFADQQRD
-545 SKRLGAGLQG
+545 SKRLGVGLQG

-578 TQRLNIALNSV
+578 TQKVNISLNSV
-589 PGIDFKLDGYTPRS
+589 QGIGFELDGYTPRS

-609 LGVSHKLTN
+609 LGVSHKLTQE
-618 DLALRA
+618 LALRA
-624 AYNVHKDDNLTQ
+624 AYNVRKDDSLTQ
-636 QGINVGV
+636 QGVSVGV